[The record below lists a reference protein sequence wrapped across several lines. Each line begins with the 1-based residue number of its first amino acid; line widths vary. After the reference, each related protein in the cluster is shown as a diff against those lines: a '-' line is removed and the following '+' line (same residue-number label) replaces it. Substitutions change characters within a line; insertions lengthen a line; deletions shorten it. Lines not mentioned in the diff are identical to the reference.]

1 MKQKRELPSPNMRAG
16 RILEGYA
23 AQYNVS
29 TDLGPFKERI
39 RPGAF
44 AEADMTDVRFL
55 VDHSGI
61 PMGRTK
67 AGTLEVW
74 EDVGGLRYRVV
85 LPDTERANEL
95 QAAVERGDITQS
107 SFAFT
112 IAEETWDTTTG
123 TRIIDKVGAVLDVSA
138 VGFPA
143 YETTTITTV

>member
-1 MKQKRELPSPNMRAG
+1 MKQRRELPSPNMRAG

-23 AQYNVS
+23 AQYNVT

-44 AEADMTDVRFL
+44 TEADMTDVRFL

-61 PMGRTK
+61 PMGRTV

-74 EDVGGLRYRVV
+74 EDVGGLRYRVA

-95 QAAVERGDITQS
+95 QTAVERGDITQS

-123 TRIIDKVGAVLDVSA
+123 TRIIDKIGAVLDVSA